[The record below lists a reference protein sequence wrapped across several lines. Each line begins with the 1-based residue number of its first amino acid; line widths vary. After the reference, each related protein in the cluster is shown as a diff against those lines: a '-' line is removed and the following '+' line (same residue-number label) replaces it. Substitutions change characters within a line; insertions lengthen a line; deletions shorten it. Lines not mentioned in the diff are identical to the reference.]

1 MMNVNNDEALDPH
14 FGYQLGGCSHRGIED
29 LEFLALCIHIL
40 IIVVVKL
47 VKKSIICNEI
57 TNFCY

>member
-1 MMNVNNDEALDPH
+1 MNVNNDEALD
-14 FGYQLGGCSHRGIED
+14 QLGGCSRGGIED

-47 VKKSIICNEI
+47 VKKSVICNET